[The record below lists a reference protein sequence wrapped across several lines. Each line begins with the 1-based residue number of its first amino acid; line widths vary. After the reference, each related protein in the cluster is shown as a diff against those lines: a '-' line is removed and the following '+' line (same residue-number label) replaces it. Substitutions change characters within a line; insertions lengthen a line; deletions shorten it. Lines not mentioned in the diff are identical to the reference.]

1 MTAAPGRTGTGRQV
15 RRGGEGAGGTGPG
28 QPTKDLLPWSTQPDS
43 GSFTHPHVHFTI
55 SCLSD
60 FNRAF
65 TLQSQVKM
73 LLDFVALLFLPVAS
87 LWGDNGHLWEAV

>member
-1 MTAAPGRTGTGRQV
+1 M
-15 RRGGEGAGGTGPG
+15 RRGGEGAGGTGPV
-28 QPTKDLLPWSTQPDS
+28 QLTKDLLPWSTQPGS
-43 GSFTHPHVHFTI
+43 GSFTHPHVHFTL

-60 FNRAF
+60 CSRAS

-87 LWGDNGHLWEAV
+87 LWGDGGHLWEAV